1 MFERGNDMK
10 LTVGS
15 ISAFPSNLSVCYLET
30 RSTTYACVVQKTQ
43 VHTVNWD
50 NKNESVSWDSI
61 NISDTST
68 DKPVNVLQA
77 AFVLPNA
84 RTLPLL
90 VVGTMCG
97 AQIFDIRTQ
106 KLLQRQNIDI
116 GLDEPDDSSFWNSF
130 CRGISCNDN
139 TILIGT
145 SFGHIIQFLCTGETS
160 ISSKKCLKVEFCFD
174 SLIVCCRF
182 LRSTAHRLQ
191 LHITCVYIRLVSLAL
206 GYLMTAAERWS
217 GHHTAEVEHSASIAD
232 ITTCRYDEIT
242 CSGDCSGTIIVWS
255 KNIKGVQL
263 KIATQH
269 PITVMNILRKQVIVG
284 TVRGRVLF
292 YSVSGGE
299 LMAEV
304 CAHAR
309 SVTCI
314 SVAPESAYVLT
325 GSEDGRFIVYKLH
338 TRKPQ
343 AYQVEYRFSD
353 ELPNCAIMGAQFTNG
368 RGSNIAVA
376 CFDHNAIY
384 GYRIVKKASV

>member
-1 MFERGNDMK
+1 MSVPMFERGNDMK

-160 ISSKKCLKVEFCFD
+160 ISSKKCLK
-174 SLIVCCRF
+174 
-182 LRSTAHRLQ
+182 
-191 LHITCVYIRLVSLAL
+191 
-206 GYLMTAAERWS
+206 
-217 GHHTAEVEHSASIAD
+217 EHSASIAD

>member
-1 MFERGNDMK
+1 MSVPMFERGNDMK
-10 LTVGS
+10 LT
-15 ISAFPSNLSVCYLET
+15 
-30 RSTTYACVVQKTQ
+30 

-116 GLDEPDDSSFWNSF
+116 GLD
-130 CRGISCNDN
+130 
-139 TILIGT
+139 
-145 SFGHIIQFLCTGETS
+145 
-160 ISSKKCLKVEFCFD
+160 
-174 SLIVCCRF
+174 
-182 LRSTAHRLQ
+182 
-191 LHITCVYIRLVSLAL
+191 
-206 GYLMTAAERWS
+206 
-217 GHHTAEVEHSASIAD
+217 EHSASIAD

-304 CAHAR
+304 
-309 SVTCI
+309 
-314 SVAPESAYVLT
+314 
-325 GSEDGRFIVYKLH
+325 
-338 TRKPQ
+338 
-343 AYQVEYRFSD
+343 EYRFSD

-384 GYRIVKKASV
+384 GYRIVKKASTRHQRKGTDDGERRHHSHD

>member
-160 ISSKKCLKVEFCFD
+160 ISSKKCLK
-174 SLIVCCRF
+174 
-182 LRSTAHRLQ
+182 
-191 LHITCVYIRLVSLAL
+191 
-206 GYLMTAAERWS
+206 
-217 GHHTAEVEHSASIAD
+217 EHSASIAD